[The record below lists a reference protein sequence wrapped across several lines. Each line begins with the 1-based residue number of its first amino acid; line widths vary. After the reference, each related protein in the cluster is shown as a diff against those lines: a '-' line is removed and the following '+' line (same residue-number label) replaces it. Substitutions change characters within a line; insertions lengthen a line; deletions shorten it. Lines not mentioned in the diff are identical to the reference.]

1 MEKDFYYICNDTEVY
16 TDDNGD
22 NIHFETRE
30 EAEDFLKQ
38 IQEETKEEV
47 KKPTPK
53 APKKE
58 VVKDVI
64 TEAPKTVKP
73 IKEVKEEETFNVD
86 IPSAY
91 KSGNFK
97 GKLVDSYK
105 DMDGNVVTKGG
116 DILHLCTVNDE
127 AIIVYKVN
135 EHKVAYYF
143 DEFEDGYKGEEVYT
157 SKPNQYN
164 FLKEWGLVDQDN
176 KDIYYKKV
184 YYKFPYYKDIYYVPY
199 MILIV

>member
-1 MEKDFYYICNDTEVY
+1 MRKKQLSSTI
-16 TDDNGD
+16 NGTLVSIIEQAPNKSARLED
-22 NIHFETRE
+22 LIRKGLLYEEQENTGTGNLLRE
-30 EAEDFLKQ
+30 EVLKHTEA
-38 IQEETKEEV
+38 IRELLGVGHICTCNCKEETVKE
-47 KKPTPK
+47 TPQ
-53 APKKE
+53 
-58 VVKDVI
+58 
-64 TEAPKTVKP
+64 TVEP

-91 KSGNFK
+91 KSGNFR

-127 AIIVYKVN
+127 AIIVYRVD

-143 DEFEDGYKGEEVYT
+143 DEFEDAYKGEEVYT

-164 FLKEWGLVDQDN
+164 FLKEWGLVD
-176 KDIYYKKV
+176 
-184 YYKFPYYKDIYYVPY
+184 
-199 MILIV
+199 